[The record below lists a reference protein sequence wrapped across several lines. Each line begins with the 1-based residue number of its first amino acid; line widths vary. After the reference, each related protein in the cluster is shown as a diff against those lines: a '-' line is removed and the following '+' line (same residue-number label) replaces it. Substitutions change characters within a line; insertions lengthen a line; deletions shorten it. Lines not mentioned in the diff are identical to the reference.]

1 MGTRILLLTAAL
13 AGLLA
18 GPAAPAVQAQDG
30 FLFRQPQGQ
39 LTVRAGPMVPR
50 AQSDIFDFLTTEL
63 TLERGD
69 FLAPAFS
76 AELALLAHRHLDV
89 AVGFGW
95 ATSSSSS
102 EYADFL
108 GDDGLP
114 IQQTTWLRMT
124 PVTLSL
130 RVLPLARGRALSEL
144 AWLPARTTPYM
155 GGGGGVTWYRL
166 RQEGEFIQAV
176 TNAIIVDEYVS
187 SGQGL
192 TAHALAGV
200 DHWITSRI
208 GANIEGRYTW
218 GSAGLEGS
226 FRTYDSLDLTGFQV
240 GLGISFRW

>member
-1 MGTRILLLTAAL
+1 MGTRILLLAVAM

-18 GPAAPAVQAQDG
+18 GPAAPALQAQDG

-39 LTVRAGPMVPR
+39 LTLRAGPMVPR
-50 AQSDIFDFLTTEL
+50 ARSDIFDFLTTEL

-76 AELALLAHRHLDV
+76 AELALLAHPNFDIGVSL
-89 AVGFGW
+89 GF
-95 ATSSSSS
+95 ATSSSRS
-102 EYADFL
+102 EYADFV

-114 IQQTTWLRMT
+114 IAQTTWLRTT
-124 PVTLSL
+124 PVTASL
-130 RVLPLARGRALSEL
+130 RVLPLARGRALSDL
-144 AWLPARTTPYM
+144 AWLPARTAPYL

-166 RQEGEFIQAV
+166 RQEGEFIRV
-176 TNAIIVDEYVS
+176 DTNEIVMDEYAS
-187 SGQGL
+187 SGRGL

-208 GANIEGRYTW
+208 GANLEGRYTW

-226 FRTYDSLDLTGFQV
+226 FRTYDRLDLTGFQV
-240 GLGISFRW
+240 GLGLSFRW